1 MASSDETTSD
11 AAHVQAS
18 GVDAPPS
25 DEVSSDEANEQD
37 EDDEAEDASWLPVL
51 EEVESAPIIEFAS
64 RGAIH
69 FHVDPRAQRAAL
81 LYHLQS
87 GLLREFID
95 QFIDQAAPVPCDYCD

>member
-25 DEVSSDEANEQD
+25 NEVSSDEANEQD

-69 FHVDPRAQRAAL
+69 FHVDPRAAL

-95 QFIDQAAPVPCDYCD
+95 QFIDQAAPSNAAPSP